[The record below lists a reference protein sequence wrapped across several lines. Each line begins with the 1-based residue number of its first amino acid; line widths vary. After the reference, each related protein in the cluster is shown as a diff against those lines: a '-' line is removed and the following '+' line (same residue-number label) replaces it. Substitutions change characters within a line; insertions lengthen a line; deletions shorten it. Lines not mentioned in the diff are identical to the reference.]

1 VLGAAVSF
9 IVGAYEWL
17 LAPAAFSDFYVGCLV
32 FLVVAFPGFL
42 PFLLVSFFFA
52 VFTAIFV
59 FIVGL
64 ELVSAPFTFF

>member
-1 VLGAAVSF
+1 MFVTAVPF
-9 IVGAYEWL
+9 IMGAYEWL
-17 LAPAAFSDFYVGCLV
+17 LAPAAFSDFYLCCLV

-52 VFTAIFV
+52 VFAAVFV
-59 FIVGL
+59 FIVGV